1 MQFAL
6 DTGYTPEE
14 QEFIRRHDCQ
24 VLSEITL
31 RRAAFGDGEVPRR
44 MLVYCGTTLGEI
56 FDEGEWGWA
65 VLGKNRRGEWVWTG
79 GIYPD
84 LPSMAAGL

>member
-6 DTGYTPEE
+6 DTHYTPEE
-14 QEFIRRHDCQ
+14 QEFIRRYHCR
-24 VLSEITL
+24 VLREITL
-31 RRAAFGDGEVPRR
+31 RRVAFGEEEIPRR

-65 VLGKNRRGEWVWTG
+65 VLGKDRKGQWAWTG
-79 GIYPD
+79 GVYSD
-84 LPSMAAGL
+84 LPSMAEGL